1 MIAERVT
8 QHRSANEQL
17 LYFTSSSLTWD
28 DSHIVFI
35 SDRTGHPNLFV
46 LDLASGFER
55 QLTRNAEGFLKSYVY
70 FDGTPYRGFGKASI
84 SLHAQSGTIYYIH
97 GRDIRKVS
105 PKGDEVTLSQYPD
118 GQMTAFTHVSN
129 DGRLLCVPT
138 TDARALDGTRQLSGK
153 PDYDIDKR
161 VQGERLSSYLRVFDT
176 ETGRE
181 VVCERVDKSWIT
193 HVQFSPINNNLIL
206 YNHEWPSDCGIRRM
220 WLFDGKKHIRLR
232 TKDGGRSRKDWTC
245 HEMWERDGTAI
256 VYHGR
261 YAKKRAYIGRVKPDG
276 SDIREITLPSGFTRY
291 GHFTVGAPNVLVSD
305 GYYEEEGDK
314 DTSQGNWI
322 SRVDVDWDN
331 GKAAWS
337 PLCRS
342 GSSWTSQDEHP
353 HPIFDQAMHYAY
365 FTSDADGKRAVYR
378 IGVKKSVEQGA
389 QDDAVARTPWLTRW
403 VFRKGRSR

>member
-8 QHRSANEQL
+8 QHRAANEQL
-17 LYFTSSSLTWD
+17 LYFTSSSLTCN

-46 LDLASGFER
+46 RDLASGFER
-55 QLTRNAEGFLKSYVY
+55 QLTRNAEGFLKSHVY

-105 PKGDEVTLSQYPD
+105 PNGEEVTLSQYPD

-129 DGRLLCVPT
+129 DNRLLCVPT

-153 PDYDIDKR
+153 SDYAIDKR
-161 VQGERLSSYLRVFDT
+161 VQDERLSSYLRVFDT
-176 ETGRE
+176 ETGKE

-232 TKDGGRSRKDWTC
+232 TQGGGRSRKDWTC
-245 HEMWERDGTAI
+245 HEMWAPDGTAI

-261 YAKKRAYIGRVKPDG
+261 YTKKTAYIGRVTPDG
-276 SDIREITLPSGFTRY
+276 SDIKEITLPSGVTRY

-305 GYYEEEGDK
+305 GYYEEKGDENTRGG
-314 DTSQGNWI
+314 DWI
-322 SRVDVDWDN
+322 SRVDVNWKDGVTHWT
-331 GKAAWS
+331 

-342 GSSWTSQDEHP
+342 SSSWASQDEHP

-378 IGVKKSVEQGA
+378 IGVKKGGA
-389 QDDAVARTPWLTRW
+389 LPRTPWLTRW
-403 VFRKGRSR
+403 VLKKKN